1 MTTWHRGTAIVIQ
14 PGMTVEDQLKAAHL
28 DWDVK
33 LSSVFYGPE
42 KEHEAPVFAAYRS
55 DNNAFFDIYTKRK
68 PWQNAEIVE
77 TFNRFCDGANLPM
90 THVGSLDEGKVIY
103 AAARLPQEIAPAQS
117 TNDLTE
123 AYLMLEDSHA
133 NGHGLQ
139 VWLYLNRLVCTNGM
153 RRPVRNAQD
162 VADLIEGRAKTRD
175 RYGKSVK
182 DRLKV
187 IAHVGEFNSERI
199 ETILQSAIAT
209 VELEQKTTT
218 QLAAVGLDKAEATMQ
233 LIATF
238 GEPGKPVEE
247 QPRIVQTCLKL
258 FNGLGKGSSELS
270 AYNTAYGL
278 LHSVTEYYNHHA
290 VKRGTMAQQFQ
301 SILSGNRAKQM
312 QKFERQMVSCYLS

>member
-209 VELEQKTTT
+209 VE
-218 QLAAVGLDKAEATMQ
+218 
-233 LIATF
+233 
-238 GEPGKPVEE
+238 P
-247 QPRIVQTCLKL
+247 
-258 FNGLGKGSSELS
+258 
-270 AYNTAYGL
+270 
-278 LHSVTEYYNHHA
+278 
-290 VKRGTMAQQFQ
+290 
-301 SILSGNRAKQM
+301 
-312 QKFERQMVSCYLS
+312 